1 MTISP
6 RQRRLIDAL
15 LTAGTRIEACQ
26 AAGVGKSTLDRWS
39 KDPEFANAL
48 QNAQTELFADGYAR
62 LLSDQRAN
70 LDELAR
76 LRDGADNEHVRLRA
90 AVAWEGA
97 LVKRFELLALSDLA
111 RRIEALE
118 NRP

>member
-1 MTISP
+1 MALNP

-15 LTAGTRIEACQ
+15 LTAGTRIEACK
-26 AAGVGKSTLDRWS
+26 AAGVGKTTLDRWT

-70 LDELAR
+70 MDELAR
-76 LRDGADNEHVRLRA
+76 LRQDAENDHVRLRA
-90 AVAWEGA
+90 ALGWEAA